1 MGNGSICRGQ
11 CKRDATIDIVDQTV
25 ADMNI
30 RSGLEAIF
38 RYALVLLLL

>member
-11 CKRDATIDIVDQTV
+11 CKRDATLDIVDQTA
-25 ADMNI
+25 ADI